1 MTAASCARGSRS
13 SSTTTIRRRGSWP
26 PSTRRSTSCAWCR
39 WRSWPGR
46 RSVPAVAAPHD
57 LPQLPVRRNTLL
69 LSAALAANSGMLQLS
84 AAVASLTLVLVLGV
98 DQLLGL
104 GPAIV
109 LASGALAALP
119 AGRAM
124 DRFGRV
130 PVLAA
135 GFATGGLGGALAGLG
150 SSAESAPVVLLG
162 LVCVGAASGTA
173 LLART
178 AAGDMYP
185 PERRARGIALVLFGA
200 VFGAIL
206 GPLVFSPLLADHELD
221 GDSLALLWWASAG
234 FMAVA
239 LALVLFVRPDPKRI
253 GELLH
258 VTDDP
263 AESRTAAPLSEIIR
277 RPGVLPALVAGQ
289 ASFAVMV
296 GIMTLTG
303 SVVVDHHHHA
313 AHSVFPIIGAH
324 VLGMYALVLVIG
336 ALIDRIGRTPALT
349 GGLLVMAVAALS
361 LLWVESVPA
370 TAVSL
375 FALGIGWNL
384 SFVAATATLA
394 DCAAPWE
401 RGKLLG
407 FNDLLAGLT
416 GATLALAGGLALS
429 ALGVAALAVGGA
441 VLVLTPAVWI
451 FRAPLPNPALAADE
465 AAL

>member
-1 MTAASCARGSRS
+1 MN
-13 SSTTTIRRRGSWP
+13 
-26 PSTRRSTSCAWCR
+26 
-39 WRSWPGR
+39 
-46 RSVPAVAAPHD
+46 D
-57 LPQLPVRRNTLL
+57 LPVRRNTLL
-69 LSAALAANSGMLQLS
+69 LSASLAANSAMLQLS
-84 AAVASLTLVLVLGV
+84 AAVASLTLVLVIGV

-150 SSAESAPVVLLG
+150 SKLESAPVVLAG
-162 LVCVGAASGTA
+162 LLCVGAASGTA

-206 GPLVFSPLLADHELD
+206 GPLVFSPLLADRELD
-221 GDSLALLWWASAG
+221 GDSLALLWWSSVV

-239 LALVLFVRPDPKRI
+239 LALVLLVRPDPKTI
-253 GELLH
+253 GEILH
-258 VTDDP
+258 TADDQTTD
-263 AESRTAAPLSEIIR
+263 RTAAPLSEIVR

-313 AHSVFPIIGAH
+313 GHSVFPIIGAH
-324 VLGMYALVLVIG
+324 VFGMYALVLVIG
-336 ALIDRIGRTPALT
+336 TLIDRIGRRPALA
-349 GGLLVMAVAALS
+349 GGLLVMAVSALS

-375 FALGIGWNL
+375 FGLGIGWNL

-407 FNDLLAGLT
+407 FNDLLAGMT
-416 GATLALAGGLALS
+416 GAALALAGGLALS
-429 ALGVAALAVGGA
+429 AIGVAALAIGGA
-441 VLVLTPAVWI
+441 ALVLAPAAWI
-451 FRAPLPNPALAADE
+451 LRAPLPGSALAAEE

>member
-1 MTAASCARGSRS
+1 MQE
-13 SSTTTIRRRGSWP
+13 
-26 PSTRRSTSCAWCR
+26 
-39 WRSWPGR
+39 
-46 RSVPAVAAPHD
+46 
-57 LPQLPVRRNTLL
+57 LPIRRNTLL
-69 LSAALAANSGMLQLS
+69 LSASLAANSAMLQLS
-84 AAVASLTLVLVLGV
+84 AAVASLTLVLVVGV
-98 DQLLGL
+98 DGLLGL

-135 GFATGGLGGALAGLG
+135 GFATGGLGGGLAGLG
-150 SSAESAPVVLLG
+150 STLGSAPAVLAG

-206 GPLVFSPLLADHELD
+206 GPLVFSPLLADRELD
-221 GDSLALLWWASAG
+221 GDSLALLWWASSG

-258 VTDDP
+258 TGTQEETD
-263 AESRTAAPLSEIIR
+263 RTAVPLREIVR
-277 RPGVLPALVAGQ
+277 RPGVLPALIAGQ

-313 AHSVFPIIGAH
+313 GHSVFPIIGAH

-336 ALIDRIGRTPALT
+336 SLIDRIGRTPSLA
-349 GGLLVMAVAALS
+349 GGLLVMAASSLS
-361 LLWVESVPA
+361 LLWVESVSA
-370 TAVSL
+370 TAVAL
-375 FALGIGWNL
+375 FGLGIGWNL

-401 RGKLLG
+401 RGRLLG

-416 GATLALAGGLALS
+416 GATLALVGGLALS
-429 ALGVAALAVGGA
+429 AIGVAALAIGGA
-441 VLVLTPAVWI
+441 VLVIAPALWIVRTP
-451 FRAPLPNPALAADE
+451 FPLAADE
-465 AAL
+465 PAL